1 MRRELTTLDGTL
13 NHLTRAEFDL
23 LAALVGADGRPLSRE
38 YLIEVVSN
46 RQTEVDVRTVDALIA
61 RLRRKL
67 VGGNQPVI
75 ATVTGIGYKLTL
87 DERR

>member
-1 MRRELTTLDGTL
+1 M
-13 NHLTRAEFDL
+13 
-23 LAALVGADGRPLSRE
+23 
-38 YLIEVVSN
+38 SN
-46 RQTEVDVRTVDALIA
+46 RQTDVDVRTVDALIA

-67 VGGNQPVI
+67 VGNQPVI